1 MSHIL
6 IDSFGRVD
14 LNNWQEKGAKCL
26 AMIMCGVMVT
36 AVGNS
41 SLIAEQSSGEAEFR
55 ENCSECHIDGGNIIK
70 STKTLSEKDRSA
82 NGIKT
87 SDDIINIMRN
97 PGEGMTRFDNKTL
110 SDSAARN
117 IADYIISTFK

>member
-1 MSHIL
+1 M
-6 IDSFGRVD
+6 
-14 LNNWQEKGAKCL
+14 NNWQEKVAKCL

-55 ENCSECHIDGGNIIK
+55 GNCSECHIDGGNIIK

-87 SDDIINIMRN
+87 ADDIINIMRN